1 MSQGE
6 GGGRPKIE
14 FNAEEL
20 RRLSVLHCTQSE
32 IAAFFGVSLSCVE
45 KRLATEPQM
54 KAAWDEG
61 RALGLISLR
70 RQQTQLAE
78 KGNATMLI
86 WLGKQLLG
94 QRDNLELTGDAGGPI
109 QTHDTTDRGR
119 ELLEARVARISVRL
133 REARLLPEPEQ
144 RGS

>member
-54 KAAWDEG
+54 KAAWDGG

-70 RQQTQLAE
+70 RQQTRLAE

-94 QRDNLELTGDAGGPI
+94 QRDNLELSGPSGGPI
-109 QTHDTTDRGR
+109 TTQSVGAVAALES
-119 ELLEARVARISVRL
+119 ELARIST
-133 REARLLPEPEQ
+133 RENAPRNLPPD
-144 RGS
+144 GGGAS